1 MAGTLASFVG
11 NTAHT
16 LAAANV
22 LVTAGKPALVPVL
35 MFVSTVVTGLSSIL
49 VARFCP
55 NVGAKKSVLFVDGFS
70 GLVVAL
76 LCIAISTSIN
86 PIVSIF
92 VVEALL
98 AVGSAAYFSASR
110 TLVSELVSTEEL
122 AKANAGLGFIYQL
135 GTLLG
140 GIVGLG
146 LIRAFGPV
154 VGFAVNSVSYLVSFV
169 LILTVWH
176 SGRGELTQRGKPM
189 NSASHGDLD
198 TVSTGRRTLT
208 IADGAVMIGYLC
220 VFEVFTALGPG
231 LTAYHYHHNP
241 SDFGLLQAAF
251 AVGSLVAIA
260 VLPRL
265 ALRHGSA
272 IYFLLPL
279 TGVAIVT
286 LPQLGWVAAL
296 TISVFAGFSFQGW
309 TVFQTRMQNR
319 LHGSELNRV
328 LALVGG
334 AQKVASSLT
343 FLVSAI
349 VTGSLGVRL
358 GVSIPVLMI
367 LVVALPLGV
376 ISYRARHISLSPNA
390 NG

>member
-1 MAGTLASFVG
+1 MAGTLASFLG

-35 MFVSTVVTGLSSIL
+35 MFVSTVITGLSSIL
-49 VARFCP
+49 TARFFP
-55 NVGAKKSVLFVDGFS
+55 HVAAKKSVLFVDGFS
-70 GLVVAL
+70 GVVVAL
-76 LCIAISTSIN
+76 LCIALSMSVNAIAC
-86 PIVSIF
+86 IF

-98 AVGSAAYFSASR
+98 ATGSAVYFSASR
-110 TLVSELVSTEEL
+110 TLVSELVSTEGL

-140 GIVGLG
+140 GVVGLG
-146 LIRAFGPV
+146 LIRLFGPV
-154 VGFAVNSVSYLVSFV
+154 VGFAVNSLSYLVSFV
-169 LILTVWH
+169 LILTIWH
-176 SGRGELTQRGKPM
+176 SGRGEPTLRRSPG
-189 NSASHGDLD
+189 NSTRRDESANI
-198 TVSTGRRTLT
+198 STSRRMRT

-260 VLPRL
+260 VLPRI

-272 IYFLLPL
+272 IHLLLPL
-279 TGVAIVT
+279 TGVAIVM
-286 LPQLGWVAAL
+286 LPQLGWLASLTVA
-296 TISVFAGFSFQGW
+296 TFAGFSFQGW

-343 FLVSAI
+343 FLVAAA

-358 GVSIPVLMI
+358 GVSIPVLMT
-367 LVVALPLGV
+367 LVLALPLAV
-376 ISYRARHISLSPNA
+376 MSYRARHVSPLPA
-390 NG
+390 ADG